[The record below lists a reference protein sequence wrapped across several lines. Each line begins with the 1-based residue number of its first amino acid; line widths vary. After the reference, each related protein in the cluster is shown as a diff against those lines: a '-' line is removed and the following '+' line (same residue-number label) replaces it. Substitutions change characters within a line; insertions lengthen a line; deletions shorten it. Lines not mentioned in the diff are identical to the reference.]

1 MRLDSA
7 PVSNGANG
15 VSVVIP
21 ALNEAAGIADVLRS
35 LRRVLAEAGIAHE
48 LLVVDDGSID
58 ATALVA
64 LQEGATV
71 ISHPQN
77 LGYGQSLKTGIL
89 HARFETIAM
98 TDADGTYPAERLP
111 ELIALAGRYHMVV
124 GQRIGR
130 AYQGGIFKRLGRFGF
145 RWLSEFATGREI
157 PDINSG
163 LRVFSR
169 AEILPF
175 FPSISTGF
183 SFTTTVT
190 LVYLL
195 NGLWVHYVPVEYHA
209 RVGKSKIRYLRDTLR
224 ALQIITEAILY
235 YNPIKVFLLAAS
247 PFAVVSAILL
257 VFSLVLRSYT
267 LASMALVALCTSGLI
282 IGQGFLAVALAPS
295 RRISAQRR
303 LEDVSSPRDAELD
316 RAVPETVAD
325 AQTTSTS

>member
-1 MRLDSA
+1 MRSDSGH
-7 PVSNGANG
+7 VRNESGG

-21 ALNEAAGIADVLRS
+21 ALNEAGGIAEVLRS
-35 LRRVLAEAGIAHE
+35 LHSVLTDAGIEHE
-48 LLVVDDGSID
+48 LLVVDDGSTD
-58 ATALVA
+58 ATAAVA
-64 LQEGATV
+64 LREGATV

-77 LGYGQSLKTGIL
+77 LGYGQSLKTGTL

-111 ELIALAGRYHMVV
+111 ELIALADRYHMVV
-124 GQRIGR
+124 GQRVGR
-130 AYQGGIFKRLGRFGF
+130 AYQGSSLKRLGRFWF
-145 RWLSEFATGREI
+145 RWLSEFATGRAI

-195 NGLWVHYVPVEYHA
+195 NGLWLHYVPVEYHG
-209 RVGKSKIRYLRDTLR
+209 RVGKSKIRYFRDTLR

-247 PFAVVSAILL
+247 PFAVASPILL
-257 VFSLVLRSYT
+257 VFSLALRSYT
-267 LASMALVALCTSGLI
+267 LALMALVALCTSGLI
-282 IGQGFLAVALAPS
+282 VGQAFLAISLAPS
-295 RRISAQRR
+295 RRISTFRR
-303 LEDVSSPRDAELD
+303 LEVVSSPRAAETS
-316 RAVPETVAD
+316 RPTAD
-325 AQTTSTS
+325 AQTTSPQ

>member
-1 MRLDSA
+1 VLTD
-7 PVSNGANG
+7 
-15 VSVVIP
+15 
-21 ALNEAAGIADVLRS
+21 AGI
-35 LRRVLAEAGIAHE
+35 EHE
-48 LLVVDDGSID
+48 LLVVDDGSND
-58 ATALVA
+58 ATASVA
-64 LQEGATV
+64 RREGAVV

-89 HARFETIAM
+89 HARHERIAM

-111 ELIALAGRYHMVV
+111 ELIALADRYHMVV

-130 AYQGGIFKRLGRFGF
+130 AYQGGTFKRLGRFAF
-145 RWLSEFATGREI
+145 RWLSEFATGRAI

-209 RVGKSKIRYLRDTLR
+209 RVGTSKIRYFRDTLR
-224 ALQIITEAILY
+224 ALQIITEAILS
-235 YNPIKVFLLAAS
+235 YNPIKVFLLAAC
-247 PFAVVSAILL
+247 PLGVLSAILL
-257 VFSLVLRSYT
+257 VFSLVLRSST
-267 LASMALVALCTSGLI
+267 LGLMALVALCTAGLI
-282 IGQGFLAVALAPS
+282 VGQGFLAVSLAPS
-295 RRISAQRR
+295 RRISAKRR
-303 LEDVSSPRDAELD
+303 LEVALSPGSGEENRG
-316 RAVPETVAD
+316 VPEAAAD
-325 AQTTSTS
+325 AQTTSGP